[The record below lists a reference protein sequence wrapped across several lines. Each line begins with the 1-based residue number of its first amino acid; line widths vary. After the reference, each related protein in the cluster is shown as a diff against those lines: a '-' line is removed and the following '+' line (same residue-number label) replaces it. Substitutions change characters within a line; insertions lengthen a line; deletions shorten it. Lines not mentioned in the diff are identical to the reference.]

1 MLLPVDEALAIVRRE
16 TTPLGAERV
25 SLDRA
30 LSRVLAEDVH
40 ADRPLPPFDRS
51 AMDGFAVRSADA
63 PSPGAVLRISGEVRA
78 GQWPERVAVGSGE
91 AVRIMTGA
99 PVPEG
104 ADAVQPVEKT
114 RPVTGGC
121 VELTTAVA
129 AGANVTPRGSEVAEG
144 ERVLARGRRLDP
156 AAIAVLAAVGVD
168 EPLVGRRPR
177 AAILVT
183 GDEVVPVG
191 ERPAVA
197 QVRNCNGPA
206 LAALCREAGA
216 HVRDLG
222 IAADEREA
230 IARAVALGLEADV
243 LLVSGG
249 VSAGDYDLV
258 EPVLQ
263 AAGVSFFFTG
273 VAMKPGAPLVFGR
286 RGATLVFGLPG
297 NPVSTQVT
305 FARFVRPC
313 LLDLQGGRATAA
325 RRVPVTLAT
334 PVANRSGRTTHLP
347 AVVRLEADR
356 LVALPV
362 LTQGSGDLA
371 SHARA
376 NALVVLEPA
385 SAGVEAGETA
395 EAIPLG
401 RFLEDDDAPL

>member
-1 MLLPVDEALAIVRRE
+1 MDEAFAIVRRE
-16 TTPLGAERV
+16 TTPLGEERV
-25 SLDRA
+25 SLGAA
-30 LSRVLAEDVH
+30 LRRVLAEDVH
-40 ADRPLPPFDRS
+40 ADRPLPPFDRA

-63 PSPGAVLRISGEVRA
+63 SAPGAVLRVTGEVRA
-78 GQWPERVAVGSGE
+78 GQWPKGLAVGPGE

-99 PVPEG
+99 PVPPG

-114 RPVTGGC
+114 RPSADGR
-121 VELTTAVA
+121 VEMTTTVA
-129 AGANVTPRGSEVAEG
+129 AGAHVAPRGSEVAEG

-156 AAIAVLAAVGVD
+156 AAIAVLAAVGVG
-168 EPLVGRRPR
+168 EPRVGRCPSV
-177 AAILVT
+177 AILVT

-191 ERPAVA
+191 ERPGPA
-197 QVRNCNGPA
+197 QVRNSNGPV
-206 LAALCREAGA
+206 LAALSREAGA
-216 HVRDLG
+216 DVRELG
-222 IAADEREA
+222 IVPDEPGA
-230 IARAVALGLEADV
+230 IARAVAAGLKTDV

-258 EPVLQ
+258 EPVLLT
-263 AAGVSFFFTG
+263 AGVTFFFTG

-286 RGATLVFGLPG
+286 RGPTLVFGLPG

-313 LLDLQGGRATAA
+313 LLGLQGGREAA
-325 RRVPVTLAT
+325 PRRVPVTLAT
-334 PVANRSGRTTHLP
+334 TVANRSGRTSHLP
-347 AVVRLEADR
+347 AVVRLEGER

-362 LTQGSGDLA
+362 RTQGSGDLA

-376 NALVVLEPA
+376 NALLVLEPA
-385 SAGVEAGETA
+385 RARAEAGETA